1 MLKLREALSML
12 KACLRVFPA
21 PAVLWGWLRNNGTTL
36 SVLISLSALLLSIFT
51 MWQNSEVLQHQRQE
65 TRLTMARQVTV
76 TLRRFDPNVDPF
88 VWGSEN
94 RELMKNIFVTVQ
106 VFNDG
111 DAEVQDVVVDLLTV
125 KHGEWTLLGQE
136 KFDRLGPH
144 KESPAVVGG
153 AAGYDDLLALA
164 KGRVTF
170 TDKHGSRWVRWS
182 DGRLLAK

>member
-1 MLKLREALSML
+1 MRILHFLKIATSAACSVTNKKWIITTAIAFIALI
-12 KACLRVFPA
+12 V
-21 PAVLWGWLRNNGTTL
+21 
-36 SVLISLSALLLSIFT
+36 SIWNT
-51 MWQNSEVLQHQRQE
+51 WQNSVVVQDQRQQ
-65 TRLTMARQVTV
+65 TTLTMARQVTV

-88 VWGSEN
+88 VWGGPEA
-94 RELMKNIFVTVQ
+94 RELLKDRFVTVQ

-125 KHGEWTLLGQE
+125 KHGAWTLLGQE
-136 KFDRLGPH
+136 KLDRLGPH
-144 KESPAVVGG
+144 KESQAVVGG

-182 DGRLLAK
+182 DGRLLAYTATEPKN